1 MDVKKCRDLSVTVLY
16 KSEEADTLAKS
27 EMAVS
32 HSDCPAVSGLRDV
45 RKVVRRRDE
54 PLGSPIKIPA
64 RPDSRQE
71 ISAPIVDL
79 VTRKCKPGKV
89 SRTVSASPLTI
100 DITVVCTP
108 APDPVQP
115 GVVAH
120 ELPPTEIVQTS
131 VTGFDTST
139 PFVATPA
146 MGGEQ
151 IPQVIRPVRIFG
163 IATVVWA
170 VVLVLLTYVA
180 VGGSVSE
187 RSERGSLFN
196 VSPFSPEIVIQPTR
210 ENGTT

>member
-1 MDVKKCRDLSVTVLY
+1 MKHPPWPVAAEAPASPSPNQIEPCGEDPRYSCNQSSFQSVYFDLDALASSSDEESVDVKKCRDLSVTVLY

-32 HSDCPAVSGLRDV
+32 HSDCPAVSGIRDV
-45 RKVVRRRDE
+45 SKVVRRWDG

-120 ELPPTEIVQTS
+120 ELPPTETVKTS
-131 VTGFDTST
+131 VTGFDMST
-139 PFVATPA
+139 PFIATPA

-151 IPQVIRPVRIFG
+151 IPQVI
-163 IATVVWA
+163 
-170 VVLVLLTYVA
+170 
-180 VGGSVSE
+180 
-187 RSERGSLFN
+187 
-196 VSPFSPEIVIQPTR
+196 
-210 ENGTT
+210 